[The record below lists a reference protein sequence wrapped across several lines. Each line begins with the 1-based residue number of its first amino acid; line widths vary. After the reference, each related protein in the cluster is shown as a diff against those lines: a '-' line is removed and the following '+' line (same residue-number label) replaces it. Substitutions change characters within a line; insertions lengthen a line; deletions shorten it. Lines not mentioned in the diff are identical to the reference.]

1 MEEYRFIKEKVN
13 NRLLFKLSSI
23 GYALMSILK
32 NDAPVHRF
40 FENAISTVLKDFH
53 PLE

>member
-1 MEEYRFIKEKVN
+1 
-13 NRLLFKLSSI
+13 
-23 GYALMSILK
+23 MSILK
-32 NDAPVHRF
+32 KSAQVHRF